1 MYLNHPSFAEVSRSG
16 FVGWLY
22 LQVKSHEWPD
32 KAKTLTLVHQCIFS
46 DTHEDY
52 GGIRLCLFSLEAPGS
67 QHHSAIGRKDGGIP
81 QKRRFVKI
89 GMSRK
94 HQT

>member
-22 LQVKSHEWPD
+22 LQVKSHDWPEN
-32 KAKTLTLVHQCIFS
+32 KTSLVHQCIFS

-52 GGIRLCLFSLEAPGS
+52 GGIHGYLVPSAPE
-67 QHHSAIGRKDGGIP
+67 
-81 QKRRFVKI
+81 V
-89 GMSRK
+89 
-94 HQT
+94 